1 MDCQDCYEV
10 SEDVAQEFISAF
22 EGRVDNRLLY
32 RKENGKYQ
40 LNLWRANELVLLE
53 SGVPKDRIAV
63 TDICT
68 CCNPQ
73 VLFSHRASKGKR
85 GNLGAFLQLLS

>member
-1 MDCQDCYEV
+1 M
-10 SEDVAQEFISAF
+10 AQEFISAF
-22 EGRVDNRLLY
+22 EGRADNRLLY

-53 SGVPKDRIAV
+53 SGVLKDRIAV

>member
-1 MDCQDCYEV
+1 M
-10 SEDVAQEFISAF
+10 AQEFINAF
-22 EGRVDNRLLY
+22 EVRADNRLLY